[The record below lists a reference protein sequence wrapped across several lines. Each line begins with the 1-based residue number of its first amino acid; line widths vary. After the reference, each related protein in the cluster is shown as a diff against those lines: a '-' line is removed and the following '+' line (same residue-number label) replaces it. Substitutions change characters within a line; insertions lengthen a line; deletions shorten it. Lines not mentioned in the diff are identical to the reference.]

1 MPQAEELEEAEIGE
15 VAQAEVEAGRFD
27 FEFPKRG
34 IYRESGS
41 HFARPATQSA
51 ACLALSENETH
62 VICSTITTV
71 LLEG

>member
-15 VAQAEVEAGRFD
+15 VAQAEVEAGRF
-27 FEFPKRG
+27 EFPKRG
-34 IYRESGS
+34 NYRESGS
-41 HFARPATQSA
+41 HFARPETQSA
-51 ACLALSENETH
+51 ACLALSENQSD